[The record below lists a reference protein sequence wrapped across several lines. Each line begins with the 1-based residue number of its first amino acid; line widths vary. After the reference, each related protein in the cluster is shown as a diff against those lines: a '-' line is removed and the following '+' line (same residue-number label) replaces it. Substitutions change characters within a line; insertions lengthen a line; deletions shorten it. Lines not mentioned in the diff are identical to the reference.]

1 MKIHNCL
8 AAALLLATA
17 ACWPAE
23 VRADAQPTIL
33 PCTFSQAACRP
44 AYGLNVTYR
53 WDAQPMGRDYKAFV
67 HIRDAKGHMAFQAD
81 YELQPG
87 TAHWTG
93 RVEQASTYIIPTDLA
108 PGDYKIMTGLWNPQG
123 GARLP
128 LTAGAGV
135 RDAGDRSYQV
145 GVLKIAADAPIP
157 PLGKPTLDLTGY
169 RVTFDEDFK
178 TPLSVSPWGPGT
190 RWIAH
195 TPYAGDFGDARFA
208 DPTADFPFTV
218 SDGILKIEAK
228 KIGGRW
234 HAGLLSSVDRKG
246 DGFAQ
251 QYGYFEMRAKFPRGP
266 GTWPAFWLL
275 GAAKVKDK
283 SKTGVEIDIV
293 EQYGVHPNSLHTCL
307 HLWYAD
313 KRHTADPAHFIVDGM
328 ADDFHRY
335 GALVTPEHIVFYFDG
350 VELRRVKTPD
360 EFKQPLYLLV
370 NLALGGGWPIA
381 QTPDPSAL
389 LVDYVRAYA
398 K

>member
-1 MKIHNCL
+1 M
-8 AAALLLATA
+8 
-17 ACWPAE
+17 
-23 VRADAQPTIL
+23 
-33 PCTFSQAACRP
+33 
-44 AYGLNVTYR
+44 
-53 WDAQPMGRDYKAFV
+53 
-67 HIRDAKGHMAFQAD
+67 
-81 YELQPG
+81 
-87 TAHWTG
+87 
-93 RVEQASTYIIPTDLA
+93 EQASTYIIPSDLA

-135 RDAGDRSYQV
+135 RDAGDHSYQV
-145 GVLKIAADAPIP
+145 GVLKVAAAAPIP

-208 DPTADFPFTV
+208 DPTKDFPFTI

-234 HAGLLSSVDRKG
+234 HAGLLASVDRKG

-275 GAAKVKDK
+275 GVAKVKDK
-283 SKTGVEIDIV
+283 SQTGVEVDIV

-313 KRHTADPAHFIVDGM
+313 QRHTADPAHFIVDGM

-370 NLALGGGWPIA
+370 NLALGGGWPTDK
-381 QTPDPSAL
+381 TPDPSAL